1 MPNDVAKVI
10 DTASRIAS
18 MAEGSLA
25 GLERV
30 MTGWPAEFQAILWE
44 AVAHTATLRADAA
57 RAAVGSPSAVDK

>member
-10 DTASRIAS
+10 DVASKIAV

-30 MTGWPAEFQAILWE
+30 MVDWPAEFRVILWE

-57 RAAVGSPSAVDK
+57 RAVKPRETASE